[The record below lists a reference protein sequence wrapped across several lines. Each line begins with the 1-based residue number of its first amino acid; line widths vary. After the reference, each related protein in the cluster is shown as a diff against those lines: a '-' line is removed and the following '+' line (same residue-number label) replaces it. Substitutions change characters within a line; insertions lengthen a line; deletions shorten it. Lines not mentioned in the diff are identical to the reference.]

1 VRIGSSLPS
10 LPDLRRDSRGGG
22 SGVSGAGSRADWE
35 PDGRAASPRIA
46 FRGTRELAA
55 LEESGAMAPRNR
67 QALQAYFANQ
77 PTMGERLGVELAGVD
92 VFV

>member
-1 VRIGSSLPS
+1 MRIGSSLPP
-10 LPDLRRDSRGGG
+10 LPDLRRDPRGGG
-22 SGVSGAGSRADWE
+22 SGLSGAGSRAE
-35 PDGRAASPRIA
+35 REFDGPASSRIP